1 MPTRDTTKTTINLT
15 LTTSTCLHLLYFSFL
30 VSFLHRFFFS
40 FCILTTSFIFL
51 LLHHTASSLFF
62 LMSLKHL
69 LSIGPFPVSFLY
81 FVCSK
86 QLRGNEICRWLDSNC
101 GSLVCEPLSQMY
113 QGIFLSIASSI
124 LSVSI
129 FVSISFFLEPFYLQC
144 LFLSICRSNLL
155 FSLCTYCLFVQWH
168 SQYDFHSKCMDLHTY
183 VVGVYFCRIHLSCI
197 CIFSPF

>member
-1 MPTRDTTKTTINLT
+1 MPTRDTTKTTIYLT

-30 VSFLHRFFFS
+30 VSLLHRFFFS

-101 GSLVCEPLSQMY
+101 GSLVCEANILTTEPNVPRYLSLY
-113 QGIFLSIASSI
+113 CFLHIVCFYICLYFFFSWTFLSSMS
-124 LSVSI
+124 
-129 FVSISFFLEPFYLQC
+129 
-144 LFLSICRSNLL
+144 LFKHFQI
-155 FSLCTYCLFVQWH
+155 
-168 SQYDFHSKCMDLHTY
+168 
-183 VVGVYFCRIHLSCI
+183 
-197 CIFSPF
+197 